1 MSLTG
6 KSPSETYRDLIYVDN
21 SNNGIPSGSVRPLK
35 SGNGV
40 QSSLAVDD
48 RSLQVKSATN
58 NTTALDVQ
66 NASGTSKFLVDT
78 TNNFVKANNVHVNTM
93 YKEFGAYQLG
103 DITQNYYYPLPCDVL
118 PSANDLYEAN
128 NNFMGTSPATSLDLS
143 SVTSARQYLVASM
156 WFITDNITI
165 DSAKL
170 FHNTGGHDI
179 NCKIFSYDFVE
190 GQGATGGDL
199 SNGTQICTGPTGGD
213 IAAASNSI
221 GTQALTISSANVS
234 SGKVVL
240 AMVKNCTGANV
251 ITARIKIKYHI
262 TG

>member
-6 KSPSETYRDLIYVDN
+6 KSPSETYKDIAYVDN
-21 SNNGIPSGSVRPLK
+21 SNNGVTTSLK
-35 SGNGV
+35 QVKTGNG
-40 QSSLAVDD
+40 SSTALQVSD

-66 NASGTSKFLVDT
+66 NASGTSKLLVDT
-78 TNNFVKANNVHVNTM
+78 TNNYVKANGVHVNTM
-93 YKEFGAYQLG
+93 YKEFGAFQLG
-103 DITQNYYYPLPCDVL
+103 GTTQNYYYPLPCDVL
-118 PSANDLYEAN
+118 PSANDLYEPD

-143 SVTSARQYLVASM
+143 SVTSAKEYLVASM
-156 WFITDNITI
+156 WYITDNITI

-199 SNGTQICTGPTGGD
+199 SNGTQVCTGPTGGD
-213 IAAASNSI
+213 IAASSNSI

-240 AMVKNCTGANV
+240 AMVKNCIGTNN